1 VEPVKIAFL
10 RASAALGLVASLASA
25 GCSED
30 PKPTPAAVKPVSAGS
45 FAQSE
50 VLFPSATT
58 LDQAALEALP
68 ESERTHL
75 GESKVPVLVPK
86 RPLLETK
93 VMVEP
98 GFYAFHGVEERALAD
113 GRISRATV
121 AIQGT
126 RYAHVHEDFPTD
138 VTTHRMRKGR
148 GTYTVNEGVVTTTFV
163 ENGAT
168 YSVDVECSVATDSR
182 CADESYVIA
191 LTDALAFV
199 GGRP

>member
-1 VEPVKIAFL
+1 MFRVKITSL
-10 RASAALGLVASLASA
+10 RSTLALGVFACFASV

-30 PKPTPAAVKPVSAGS
+30 PKPTPSTVKPVSAGS

-50 VLFPSATT
+50 VIFPATSS
-58 LDQAALEALP
+58 LDEAALAALP
-68 ESERTHL
+68 EGERVHL

-98 GFYAFHGVEERALAD
+98 GFYAFYGVEERALSD
-113 GRISRATV
+113 GRNSRATI

-126 RYAHVHEDFPTD
+126 RFSHVHEDFPTD

-163 ENGAT
+163 ENGTT
-168 YSVDVECSVATDSR
+168 YSVDVECSVSGDSR
-182 CADESYVIA
+182 CADESYVMA
-191 LTDALAFV
+191 LTDGLAFV

>member
-1 VEPVKIAFL
+1 MKITL
-10 RASAALGLVASLASA
+10 LPSAVALGLVAALASA

-30 PKPTPAAVKPVSAGS
+30 PKPTPSAVKPVSAGS

-50 VLFPSATT
+50 VIFPAASS
-58 LDQAALEALP
+58 LDETALAALP
-68 ESERTHL
+68 EGERTHL

-98 GFYAFHGVEERALAD
+98 GFYAFHAVDERALSD
-113 GRISRATV
+113 GRISRATI

-126 RYAHVHEDFPTD
+126 RYSHVHEDFPTD

-148 GTYTVNEGVVTTTFV
+148 GTYTVNEGVVTTTFF

-168 YSVDVECSVATDSR
+168 YSVDVECSVAADAR
-182 CADESYVIA
+182 CADEAYVMA
-191 LTDALAFV
+191 LTDGLAFV